1 MSQYKLETV
10 STKQQQKAFLDLPKR
25 LYKNEKNWICPLDND
40 IEKRFDPSR
49 NELFRKG
56 DARRW
61 LLRDEQGTVVGRIA
75 AFYNKGEAFGED
87 DVRAAGCGF
96 FECID
101 DKVASAVL
109 FDAARDWL
117 KEEGFEAMD
126 GPINFGDRSDFWG
139 VLVEGFTE
147 PLYCNPY
154 NFPYYAE
161 HFEAYGFQNYF
172 NQHSYLRE
180 LISGELNPTV
190 TEKAER
196 LFNTPGYKFEYAA
209 SKPLEDYANDF
220 RIIYNKGW
228 APFTNVKPI
237 DEEHARKLLKGLK
250 PIVDRRLLYFAY
262 FEEQPIGFFIM
273 VPDINQ
279 VIKGFNGKLGLWQ
292 KIRLML
298 DLKWRKKVDRLF
310 GIIFGVVPEFQGKGV
325 EGGMIRSFEKM
336 LERERPHYKT
346 LEMAWIGDFNPVMMR
361 VCESY
366 VRATPYKRHVTY
378 RYLFDRNR
386 EFERCP
392 RLGKARKRA
401 STQTVKTE

>member
-1 MSQYKLETV
+1 MSQYRLEIVT
-10 STKQQQKAFLDLPKR
+10 TKKQEREFIDLPKK
-25 LYKNEKNWICPLDND
+25 LYKNEKNWICPLDSD
-40 IEKRFDPSR
+40 VKKRFDRAR
-49 NELFRKG
+49 NELFRQG

-61 LLRDEQGTVVGRIA
+61 LLRDEKGTVVGRIA
-75 AFYNKGEAFGED
+75 AFYNNADANNDEVK
-87 DVRAAGCGF
+87 AAGCGF

-101 DKVASAVL
+101 DKTASALL

-117 KEEGFEAMD
+117 KTKGFEAMD

-139 VLVEGFTE
+139 VLVEGFSE

-154 NFPYYAE
+154 NFAYYAE

-172 NQHSYLRE
+172 NQHSYLRR
-180 LISGELNPTV
+180 LVSGELNPAV

-196 LFNTPGYKFEYAA
+196 LFSTPGYTFEFAT
-209 SKPLEDYANDF
+209 SKPLEDYAADF
-220 RIIYNKGW
+220 RTIYNKAW
-228 APFTNVKPI
+228 APFTGVKPI
-237 DEEHARKLLKGLK
+237 DEEHARNLLKAMK

-262 FEEQPIGFFIM
+262 FENEPIGFFVM

-279 VIKGFNGKLGLWQ
+279 IIKNFNGKFGLWQ
-292 KIRLML
+292 KIRLMI
-298 DLKWRKKVDRLF
+298 DLKWRNRIDRVF

-325 EGGMIRSFEKM
+325 EGGLIRRFEKM
-336 LERERPHYKT
+336 LEEEKHPYKT

-378 RYLFDRNR
+378 RYLFDRER
-386 EFERCP
+386 PFERCP
-392 RLGKARKRA
+392 RLGKNRKKKTTEN
-401 STQTVKTE
+401 TQA